1 MFTTTKKVLAASA
14 AVLLAAIGTVNANAA
29 ATQSATQIAN
39 QGLAD
44 LASGKVFS
52 TGPNGETAASPSSL
66 TFTSA
71 ELAQLK
77 SMKATAAI
85 AFHLTS
91 DWTSGQQAGLTAEF
105 KALGISIVG
114 VTQAD
119 FKADE
124 QVSQIQTLMAKKPN
138 ILVSIPVDSQAES
151 AEYKAVAAAGTK
163 IVFMDNTANGMTAGK
178 DYVSVVSADN
188 YANGAASAFLLGKY
202 LKGKGTLATIHHA
215 ADFWVTKQRWNGF
228 KDTITKYFPGI
239 NIVTDQGIAGPDFA
253 SDAQAAAAAIL
264 TKYPTVDAIWGV
276 WDTPAEGIMAAL
288 RAAGNTHTVIATED
302 LGANVAI
309 SLAKGG
315 PVIGLGAQR
324 PYDAGVAE
332 AKLAAYG
339 LLGKAAPSY
348 VACPALAVDHNNVL
362 QSWRTVYAAAAPATL
377 RSSFVVRP

>member
-1 MFTTTKKVLAASA
+1 MKNMTKKGLVTACA
-14 AVLLAAIGTVNANAA
+14 AVLVLAGTVNSYSASL
-29 ATQSATQIAN
+29 SATAVAN
-39 QGLAD
+39 KGLAD

-66 TFTSA
+66 TFTPD
-71 ELAQLK
+71 ELAK
-77 SMKATAAI
+77 IKAMNATAAI

-91 DWTSGQQAGLTAEF
+91 DWTSGQQAGLTSEF
-105 KALGISIVG
+105 KALGISVVG
-114 VTQAD
+114 ITQAD

-124 QVSQIQTLMAKKPN
+124 QISQIQTLMAKKPN

-151 AEYKAVAAAGTK
+151 QEYKAVAQAGTK

-202 LKGKGTLATIHHA
+202 LNGKGTLATIHHA

-228 KDTITKYFPGI
+228 KETIAKYFPGI
-239 NIVTDQGIAGPDFA
+239 KLVTDQGIAGPDFA
-253 SDAQAAAAAIL
+253 SDAQAAAGAIL
-264 TKYPTVDAIWGV
+264 TKYPNVDAIWGV

-339 LLGKAAPSY
+339 LLGKTAPTY
-348 VACPALAVDHNNVL
+348 VACPALAVDHNSVL
-362 QSWRTVYAAAAPATL
+362 QGWRTVYAAPAPAA
-377 RSSFVVRP
+377 VRNSYKIRK

>member
-1 MFTTTKKVLAASA
+1 MKMKKRVVIATAL
-14 AVLLAAIGTVNANAA
+14 VTLLSTSVVVQANAA
-29 ATQSATQIAN
+29 STISPTAIAN
-39 QGLAD
+39 KGLAD

-52 TGPNGETAASPSSL
+52 SGPNGETAASPNSL
-66 TFTSA
+66 TFTPA
-71 ELAQLK
+71 ELAKLK
-77 SMKATAAI
+77 TLKATAAI

-105 KALGISIVG
+105 KDLGISIVG
-114 VTQAD
+114 ITQAD

-124 QVSQIQTLMAKKPN
+124 QISQIQTLMAKKPS
-138 ILVSIPVDSQAES
+138 ILVSIPVDSQAE
-151 AEYKAVAAAGTK
+151 AAQYKAVAAAGTK
-163 IVFMDNTANGMTAGK
+163 IVFMDNTANGMIAGK

-239 NIVTDQGIAGPDFA
+239 KIVTDQGIAGPDFA
-253 SDAQAAAAAIL
+253 SDAQAAAGAIL

-315 PVIGLGAQR
+315 PVVGLGAQR

-332 AKLAAYG
+332 AKLAAYA
-339 LLGKAAPSY
+339 LLGKTAPTY

-362 QSWRTVYAAAAPATL
+362 KSWRTVYAKTAPANI
-377 RSSFVVRP
+377 RSSYVVHP